1 MLDAQDSAVEE
12 QYATVCNVLNEI
24 GATENQRLIVL
35 NKIDM
40 LSENDIRRA
49 VLSKLFPDAI
59 YVSAATGFGLNN
71 LIDNFFEK
79 LSGTEKRYR
88 LPFEKLNLLS
98 QVRQVSPVT
107 SEEGLD
113 DCVEFSARINE
124 SGKLYSI
131 LESYILTK

>member
-1 MLDAQDSAVEE
+1 MSYPIV
-12 QYATVCNVLNEI
+12 VCCVTSFSFVVRI
-24 GATENQRLIVL
+24 A
-35 NKIDM
+35 DP
-40 LSENDIRRA
+40 LS
-49 VLSKLFPDAI
+49 
-59 YVSAATGFGLNN
+59 N

-107 SEEGLD
+107 SEEWLD

-131 LESYILTK
+131 LEPYILTK